1 MQASKFKALRWTK
14 PFWCYYNITVAK
26 NGHVSLKAV
35 AEAAGVSAMT
45 VSRVFRHSPKVST
58 ATRDR
63 VLEAAAQLG
72 YRPDPLVA
80 QLMERIRMHRQH
92 GERATLAL
100 LYEHVSEPI
109 GIHHYVTLESV
120 RARAEPHGYRVDAI
134 RVGKG
139 GLSPKRVQQV
149 LEARGI
155 RGVLLSVSSPEP
167 VCARLDFSTLA
178 AATFGFGLT
187 TPSLHRASANI
198 TQGLLEVFS
207 RLEPRAY
214 KRIGLAIT
222 PWVDRRSGHTYSG
235 ALLHYQ
241 QSLPK
246 SRRLPLLL
254 LDQTS
259 MDKNRTRFCAWMN
272 KHRPDALISLHEPVS
287 SWLGEL
293 GLRMPEDVLLV
304 VHDWQPTMTGIAG
317 LDHRREEV
325 AAAAVDLVATQLQ
338 HNEYGVPTVPRQIL
352 IPPSIRGL
360 DM

>member
-149 LEARGI
+149 LEAGEEACGFDYCRVGTAVGI
-155 RGVLLSVSSPEP
+155 FTLLFPRRTHFFRSSTR
-167 VCARLDFSTLA
+167 V
-178 AATFGFGLT
+178 
-187 TPSLHRASANI
+187 
-198 TQGLLEVFS
+198 
-207 RLEPRAY
+207 PRYYISWA
-214 KRIGLAIT
+214 KRIYIRKFGGDWSA
-222 PWVDRRSGHTYSG
+222 
-235 ALLHYQ
+235 A
-241 QSLPK
+241 
-246 SRRLPLLL
+246 
-254 LDQTS
+254 
-259 MDKNRTRFCAWMN
+259 
-272 KHRPDALISLHEPVS
+272 
-287 SWLGEL
+287 
-293 GLRMPEDVLLV
+293 
-304 VHDWQPTMTGIAG
+304 HD
-317 LDHRREEV
+317 
-325 AAAAVDLVATQLQ
+325 
-338 HNEYGVPTVPRQIL
+338 
-352 IPPSIRGL
+352 
-360 DM
+360 